1 MIDFLINVLDYIAHN
16 IYSPYLVFL
25 FIISGLLSFFI
36 DTDYAHFYANYKDYI
51 FSFFFGL
58 LNISIGIILLLLN
71 ILHTRYIF

>member
-1 MIDFLINVLDYIAHN
+1 MIDYLIIVLEYIVYN

-36 DTDYAHFYANYKDYI
+36 DTDYAYFYNNYKDYI

-58 LNISIGIILLLLN
+58 LNISIGIILLLLD
-71 ILHTRYIF
+71 ILHTHYIF